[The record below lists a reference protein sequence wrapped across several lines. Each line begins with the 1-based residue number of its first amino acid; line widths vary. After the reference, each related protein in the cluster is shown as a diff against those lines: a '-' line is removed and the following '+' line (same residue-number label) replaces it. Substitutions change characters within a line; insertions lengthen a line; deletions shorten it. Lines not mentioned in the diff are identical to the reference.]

1 MTDFDAD
8 EAVAPPKSRK
18 RSRFWTS
25 DRIIGYSGA
34 GLALMAAFFPWYVFF
49 NSAKFGINATVSF
62 ISRNFSGWEERKT
75 FSQSPSAMTNDRAA
89 ADEKAADALVTGTV
103 PGLDDIKG
111 KSDPVGDDQPF
122 PSKGSQFHL
131 LHVSQG
137 KALIEDDSGVYV
149 VGPGSPLPDLSKVVT
164 LEERDGQWVLLT
176 DKGAV
181 YDASGKRQ

>member
-8 EAVAPPKSRK
+8 EAIAPPRSRK
-18 RSRFWTS
+18 QARFWTS

-49 NSAKFGINATVSF
+49 NSAKFGVHATVTF
-62 ISRNFSGWEERKT
+62 ISRNFSGWADRKT
-75 FSQSPSAMTNDRAA
+75 FSQTPSAMTNDRT
-89 ADEKAADALVTGTV
+89 AADASAADKLFTGTV
-103 PGLDDIKG
+103 PGLDDMKVKG
-111 KSDPVGDDQPF
+111 DTVGDEQPF
-122 PSKGSQFHL
+122 PSKESQFHL

-149 VGPGSPLPDLSKVVT
+149 VGPGSPLPDQSKVAT

-176 DKGAV
+176 DKGTI
-181 YDASGKRQ
+181 YDANGKRQ